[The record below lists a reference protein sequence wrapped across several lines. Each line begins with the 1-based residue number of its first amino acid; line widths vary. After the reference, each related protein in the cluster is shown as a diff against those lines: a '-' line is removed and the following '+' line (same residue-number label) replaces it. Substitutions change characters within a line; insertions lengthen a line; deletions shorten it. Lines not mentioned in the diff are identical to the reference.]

1 MLDKNSFICYND
13 YSKTKEEHKM
23 KDMFTIQMAAWHRYS
38 NYWNRM
44 NRNCMAALDAGDME
58 TAEHY
63 LRLMQIANTLG
74 ERKFN

>member
-1 MLDKNSFICYND
+1 
-13 YSKTKEEHKM
+13 M